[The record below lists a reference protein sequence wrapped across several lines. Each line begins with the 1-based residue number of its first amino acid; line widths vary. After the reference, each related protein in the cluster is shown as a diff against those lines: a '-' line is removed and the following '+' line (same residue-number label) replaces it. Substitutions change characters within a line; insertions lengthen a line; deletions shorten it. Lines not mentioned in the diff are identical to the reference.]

1 MNENLPYSFRNYIIL
16 TMSEE
21 KFTETVERAI
31 DNLRTINTIS
41 PDEFPAMDLYMDQLT
56 TFMDRKLSG
65 LVRKPSKDK
74 VLTKTMINN
83 YAKNHLIQ
91 PPVKKKY
98 SKEHMLELLF
108 IFYFKS
114 FLSIGD
120 IQTLLSP
127 LADELDG
134 KGYNAERLYAQMI
147 SAGKGA
153 RGKLKKDLD
162 EKVEKVDRAFDDAP
176 EDEREY
182 LKKFSFI
189 CQLGYDIYL
198 KKTIIEHMIDD
209 MAEEQFLRETPDEK

>member
-1 MNENLPYSFRNYIIL
+1 
-16 TMSEE
+16 MSEE

-134 KGYNAERLYAQMI
+134 RGYNAERLYAQMI

-176 EDEREY
+176 EEEREY

-209 MAEEQFLRETPDEK
+209 MAEEQFLRETPDDK

>member
-1 MNENLPYSFRNYIIL
+1 
-16 TMSEE
+16 MSEE

-31 DNLRTINTIS
+31 DNLRTLNTIS

-98 SKEHMLELLF
+98 TKEHMLELLF

-127 LADELDG
+127 LAEELDG
-134 KGYNAERLYAQMI
+134 NGYNAERLYAQMI
-147 SAGKGA
+147 QAGKGA

-198 KKTIIEHMIDD
+198 KKSIIEHMIDD
-209 MAEEQFLRETPDEK
+209 MAEEQFLRETPDDK

>member
-1 MNENLPYSFRNYIIL
+1 
-16 TMSEE
+16 MSEE

-31 DNLRTINTIS
+31 DNLRTLNTIS

-98 SKEHMLELLF
+98 TKEHMLELLF

-134 KGYNAERLYAQMI
+134 NGYNAERLYAQMLQ
-147 SAGKGA
+147 AGKGA

-176 EDEREY
+176 EEEREY

-198 KKTIIEHMIDD
+198 KKSIIEHMIDD
-209 MAEEQFLRETPDEK
+209 MAEEQFLRESPDDK

>member
-1 MNENLPYSFRNYIIL
+1 
-16 TMSEE
+16 MSEE

-162 EKVEKVDRAFDDAP
+162 EKVEKIDRAFDDAP

>member
-1 MNENLPYSFRNYIIL
+1 
-16 TMSEE
+16 MSEE

-31 DNLRTINTIS
+31 DNLRTLNTIS

-98 SKEHMLELLF
+98 TKEHMLELLF

-134 KGYNAERLYAQMI
+134 NGYNAERLYAQMI
-147 SAGKGA
+147 QAGKGA

-176 EDEREY
+176 EEEREY

-198 KKTIIEHMIDD
+198 KKSIIEHMIDD
-209 MAEEQFLRETPDEK
+209 MAEEQFLRETPDDK

>member
-1 MNENLPYSFRNYIIL
+1 
-16 TMSEE
+16 MSEE

-31 DNLRTINTIS
+31 DNLRTLNTIS

-56 TFMDRKLSG
+56 TFIDRKLSG

-98 SKEHMLELLF
+98 TKEHMLELLF

-134 KGYNAERLYAQMI
+134 NGYNAERLYAQMI
-147 SAGKGA
+147 QAGKGA

-198 KKTIIEHMIDD
+198 KKSIIDHMIDD
-209 MAEEQFLRETPDEK
+209 MAEEQFLRETPDDK

>member
-1 MNENLPYSFRNYIIL
+1 MNENLPYSIQNYIIL

-31 DNLRTINTIS
+31 DNLKTINTIS

-127 LADELDG
+127 LAEELDG
-134 KGYNAERLYAQMI
+134 KGYTAERLYAQMI
-147 SAGKGA
+147 QVGKGA

-162 EKVEKVDRAFDDAP
+162 EKVEKIDRAFDDAP

-198 KKTIIEHMIDD
+198 KKTIIEHMIDE
-209 MAEEQFLRETPDEK
+209 MAEEQFLRESPDDK

>member
-1 MNENLPYSFRNYIIL
+1 
-16 TMSEE
+16 MSEE

-31 DNLRTINTIS
+31 DHLRTINTIS
-41 PDEFPAMDLYMDQLT
+41 PDELPAMELYMDQVT

-65 LVRKPSKDK
+65 LVRKPSRDK

-83 YAKNHLIQ
+83 YAKNHLIH

-98 SKEHMLELLF
+98 SREHMLELLF

-114 FLSIGD
+114 FLSISD

-127 LADELDG
+127 LSDDTIG
-134 KGYNAERLYAQMI
+134 DDYSVSKLYAEMI
-147 SAGKGA
+147 QAGKGA

-162 EKVEKVDRAFDDAP
+162 EKVEKIERSFDDAP
-176 EDEREY
+176 DDKREY
-182 LKKFSFI
+182 LKKFAFI

-209 MAEEQFLRETPDEK
+209 MAEEQFLNEDPDEK

>member
-1 MNENLPYSFRNYIIL
+1 
-16 TMSEE
+16 MSEE
-21 KFTETVERAI
+21 RFTETVERAI
-31 DNLRTINTIS
+31 DHLRTINTVS
-41 PDEFPAMDLYMDQLT
+41 PDELPAMELYMDQLT
-56 TFMDRKLSG
+56 TFMDRKLSN
-65 LVRKPSKDK
+65 LVRKPSRDK

-83 YAKNHLIQ
+83 YAKNHLIH

-98 SKEHMLELLF
+98 SREHMLELLF

-127 LADELDG
+127 LSDDTMG
-134 KGYNAERLYAQMI
+134 DDYSVSKLYANMI
-147 SAGKGA
+147 QAGKGA

-162 EKVEKVDRAFDDAP
+162 EKVEKIERSFDDAP
-176 EDEREY
+176 DDKREY
-182 LKKFSFI
+182 LKKFAFI

-209 MAEEQFLRETPDEK
+209 MAEEQFLYEDPDEK

>member
-1 MNENLPYSFRNYIIL
+1 
-16 TMSEE
+16 MSEE
-21 KFTETVERAI
+21 NFHDTVVRAI
-31 DNLRTINTIS
+31 DNLKTINTIS
-41 PDEFPAMDLYMDQLT
+41 PDELPAMELYMDQLT
-56 TFMDRKLSG
+56 TFMDRKLSN
-65 LVRKPSKDK
+65 LVRKPSRDK

-83 YAKNHLIQ
+83 YAKNHLIH

-98 SKEHMLELLF
+98 SREHMLELLF

-127 LADELDG
+127 LSDDTMG
-134 KGYNAERLYAQMI
+134 DDYSVSKLYANMI
-147 SAGKGA
+147 RAGKGA

-162 EKVEKVDRAFDDAP
+162 EKVEKIERSFDDAP
-176 EDEREY
+176 DDKREY
-182 LKKFSFI
+182 LKKFAFI

-209 MAEEQFLRETPDEK
+209 MAEEQFLYEDPDEK

>member
-1 MNENLPYSFRNYIIL
+1 
-16 TMSEE
+16 MSEE

-31 DNLRTINTIS
+31 DHLRTINTIS
-41 PDEFPAMDLYMDQLT
+41 PDELPAMELYMDQLT
-56 TFMDRKLSG
+56 TFMDRKLTS
-65 LVRKPSKDK
+65 LVRKPSRDK

-83 YAKNHLIQ
+83 YAKNHLIH

-98 SKEHMLELLF
+98 SREHMLELLF

-114 FLSIGD
+114 FLSISD

-127 LADELDG
+127 LSDDTMG
-134 KGYNAERLYAQMI
+134 DDYSVSKLYAEMI
-147 SAGKGA
+147 RAGKGA

-162 EKVEKVDRAFDDAP
+162 EKVEKIERSFDDAP
-176 EDEREY
+176 DDKREY
-182 LKKFSFI
+182 LKKFAFI

-209 MAEEQFLRETPDEK
+209 MAEEQFLSEDPDER

>member
-1 MNENLPYSFRNYIIL
+1 
-16 TMSEE
+16 MSEE
-21 KFTETVERAI
+21 SFHSTVERAI
-31 DNLRTINTIS
+31 DNLKSINTIS
-41 PDEFPAMDLYMDQLT
+41 PDELPAMELYMDQLT
-56 TFMDRKLSG
+56 TFMDRKLTS

-83 YAKNHLIQ
+83 YAKNHLIH
-91 PPVKKKY
+91 PPLKKKY
-98 SKEHMLELLF
+98 SREHMLELLF

-127 LADELDG
+127 LSNETLGEDYSVE
-134 KGYNAERLYAQMI
+134 KLYAEMI

-162 EKVEKVDRAFDDAP
+162 EKMEKIERSFDDAP
-176 EDEREY
+176 DDKREY
-182 LKKFSFI
+182 LKKFAFI

-209 MAEEQFLRETPDEK
+209 MAEEQFLSEDPDEK

>member
-1 MNENLPYSFRNYIIL
+1 
-16 TMSEE
+16 MSEE
-21 KFTETVERAI
+21 RFQETVERAI
-31 DNLRTINTIS
+31 DNLKSINTIS
-41 PDEFPAMDLYMDQLT
+41 PDELPAMDLYMDQLT

-83 YAKNHLIQ
+83 YAKNHLIK
-91 PPVKKKY
+91 PPAKKKY
-98 SKEHMLELLF
+98 SREHMLELLF

-127 LADELDG
+127 LSDESFGDG
-134 KGYNAERLYAQMI
+134 YSCEKLYAEMI

-162 EKVEKVDRAFDDAP
+162 EKVEKIERSFDDAP
-176 EDEREY
+176 ADRREY
-182 LKKFSFI
+182 LKKFAFI

-198 KKTIIEHMIDD
+198 KKGIIEHMIDD
-209 MAEEQFLRETPDEK
+209 MAEEQFLNEDPDAK

>member
-1 MNENLPYSFRNYIIL
+1 
-16 TMSEE
+16 MSEE

-31 DNLRTINTIS
+31 DNLRTLNTIS

-91 PPVKKKY
+91 PPVRKKY
-98 SKEHMLELLF
+98 TKEHMLELLF

-134 KGYNAERLYAQMI
+134 NGYNAERLYAQMI
-147 SAGKGA
+147 QAGKGA

-162 EKVEKVDRAFDDAP
+162 EKAEKVDRAFDDAP
-176 EDEREY
+176 EEEREY

-198 KKTIIEHMIDD
+198 KKSIIEHMIDD
-209 MAEEQFLRETPDEK
+209 MAEEQFLRESPDDK

>member
-1 MNENLPYSFRNYIIL
+1 
-16 TMSEE
+16 
-21 KFTETVERAI
+21 
-31 DNLRTINTIS
+31 
-41 PDEFPAMDLYMDQLT
+41 
-56 TFMDRKLSG
+56 
-65 LVRKPSKDK
+65 
-74 VLTKTMINN
+74 
-83 YAKNHLIQ
+83 
-91 PPVKKKY
+91 
-98 SKEHMLELLF
+98 MLELLF

>member
-1 MNENLPYSFRNYIIL
+1 
-16 TMSEE
+16 MSEE
-21 KFTETVERAI
+21 RFTDTVERAI
-31 DNLRTINTIS
+31 DHLRTINTVS
-41 PDEFPAMDLYMDQLT
+41 PDELPAMELYMDQLT
-56 TFMDRKLSG
+56 TFMDRKLSN
-65 LVRKPSKDK
+65 LVRKPSRDK

-83 YAKNHLIQ
+83 YAKNHLIH

-98 SKEHMLELLF
+98 SREHMLELLF

-127 LADELDG
+127 LSDDTMG
-134 KGYNAERLYAQMI
+134 DDYSVSKLYANMI
-147 SAGKGA
+147 QAGKGA

-162 EKVEKVDRAFDDAP
+162 EKVEKIERSFDDAP
-176 EDEREY
+176 DNKREY
-182 LKKFSFI
+182 LKKFAFI

-209 MAEEQFLRETPDEK
+209 MAEEQFLYEDPDEK

>member
-1 MNENLPYSFRNYIIL
+1 
-16 TMSEE
+16 
-21 KFTETVERAI
+21 
-31 DNLRTINTIS
+31 
-41 PDEFPAMDLYMDQLT
+41 MDQLT
-56 TFMDRKLSG
+56 TFMDRKLTG

-83 YAKNHLIQ
+83 YAKNHLIH

-98 SKEHMLELLF
+98 SREHMLELLF

-114 FLSIGD
+114 FLSISD

-127 LADELDG
+127 LSDEIVG
-134 KGYNAERLYAQMI
+134 KGYSAEKVYAQMI
-147 SAGKGA
+147 NSGKGA

-162 EKVEKVDRAFDDAP
+162 EKVEKMENAFEDAP
-176 EDEREY
+176 EDKREY

-209 MAEEQFLRETPDEK
+209 MAEEQFLKEDPDGK

>member
-1 MNENLPYSFRNYIIL
+1 
-16 TMSEE
+16 MSEE

-31 DNLRTINTIS
+31 DNLRTLNTIS

-98 SKEHMLELLF
+98 TKEHMLELLF

-134 KGYNAERLYAQMI
+134 NGYNAERLYAQMI
-147 SAGKGA
+147 QAGKGA

-176 EDEREY
+176 EGEREY

-198 KKTIIEHMIDD
+198 KKSIIEHMIDD
-209 MAEEQFLRETPDEK
+209 MAEEQFLRESPDDK

>member
-1 MNENLPYSFRNYIIL
+1 
-16 TMSEE
+16 MSEQ

-31 DNLRTINTIS
+31 DNLRTLNTIS

-98 SKEHMLELLF
+98 TKEHMLELLF

-134 KGYNAERLYAQMI
+134 NGYNAERLYAQMI
-147 SAGKGA
+147 QAGKGA

-198 KKTIIEHMIDD
+198 KKSIIEHMIDD
-209 MAEEQFLRETPDEK
+209 MAEEQFLRETPDDK

>member
-1 MNENLPYSFRNYIIL
+1 MESEGLCPVVIQ
-16 TMSEE
+16 MSEE

-127 LADELDG
+127 LAEELDG
-134 KGYNAERLYAQMI
+134 KGYTAERLYAQMI
-147 SAGKGA
+147 QAGKGA

-209 MAEEQFLRETPDEK
+209 MAEEQFLRETPDDK

>member
-1 MNENLPYSFRNYIIL
+1 MTLDMEDLLNSIVD
-16 TMSEE
+16 S
-21 KFTETVERAI
+21 VERI
-31 DNLRTINTIS
+31 DCIKLDDI
-41 PDEFPAMDLYMDQLT
+41 PDIDLYMDQVT
-56 TFMDRKLSG
+56 TLIDGKLRSTTRNPG
-65 LVRKPSKDK
+65 DDK
-74 VLTKTMINN
+74 ILTKTMINN
-83 YAKNHLIQ
+83 YTKNDLLP

-98 SKEHMLELLF
+98 TKEHMLELLF

-134 KGYNAERLYAQMI
+134 NGYNAERLYAQMI
-147 SAGKGA
+147 QAGKGA

-176 EDEREY
+176 EEEREY

-198 KKTIIEHMIDD
+198 KKSIIEHMIDD
-209 MAEEQFLRETPDEK
+209 MAEEQFLRETPDDK

>member
-1 MNENLPYSFRNYIIL
+1 
-16 TMSEE
+16 MSEE

-31 DNLRTINTIS
+31 DNLRTLNTIS

-98 SKEHMLELLF
+98 TKEHMLELLF

-127 LADELDG
+127 LAEELDG

-147 SAGKGA
+147 QAGKGA

-176 EDEREY
+176 EEEREY

-198 KKTIIEHMIDD
+198 KKSIIEHMIDD
-209 MAEEQFLRETPDEK
+209 MAEEQFLRETPDDK

>member
-1 MNENLPYSFRNYIIL
+1 
-16 TMSEE
+16 MSEE

-31 DNLRTINTIS
+31 DNLRTLNTIS

-91 PPVKKKY
+91 PPIKKKY
-98 SKEHMLELLF
+98 TKEHMLELLF

-134 KGYNAERLYAQMI
+134 NGYNAERLYAQMI
-147 SAGKGA
+147 QAGKGA

-176 EDEREY
+176 EEEREY

-198 KKTIIEHMIDD
+198 KKSIIEHMIDD
-209 MAEEQFLRETPDEK
+209 MAEEQFLRETPDDK

>member
-1 MNENLPYSFRNYIIL
+1 
-16 TMSEE
+16 MSEE

-31 DNLRTINTIS
+31 DNLRTLNTIS

-98 SKEHMLELLF
+98 TKEHMLELLF

-127 LADELDG
+127 LAEELDG

-147 SAGKGA
+147 QAGKGA

-176 EDEREY
+176 EEEREY

-198 KKTIIEHMIDD
+198 KKSIIEHMIDD
-209 MAEEQFLRETPDEK
+209 MAEEQFLRESPDDK

>member
-1 MNENLPYSFRNYIIL
+1 
-16 TMSEE
+16 MSEE

-31 DNLRTINTIS
+31 DNLRTLNTIS

-91 PPVKKKY
+91 PPIKKKY
-98 SKEHMLELLF
+98 TKEHMLELLF

-127 LADELDG
+127 LAEELDG
-134 KGYNAERLYAQMI
+134 KGY
-147 SAGKGA
+147 
-153 RGKLKKDLD
+153 
-162 EKVEKVDRAFDDAP
+162 
-176 EDEREY
+176 
-182 LKKFSFI
+182 
-189 CQLGYDIYL
+189 
-198 KKTIIEHMIDD
+198 T
-209 MAEEQFLRETPDEK
+209 AEEAMKEVHKKIHNRELLHFLLGLEIRVAA

>member
-1 MNENLPYSFRNYIIL
+1 
-16 TMSEE
+16 MSEE

-31 DNLRTINTIS
+31 DNLRTLNTIS

-98 SKEHMLELLF
+98 TKEHMLELLF

-127 LADELDG
+127 LAEELDG
-134 KGYNAERLYAQMI
+134 NGYNAERLYAQMI
-147 SAGKGA
+147 QAGKGA

-176 EDEREY
+176 EEEREY

-198 KKTIIEHMIDD
+198 KKSIIEHMIDD
-209 MAEEQFLRETPDEK
+209 MAEEQFLRETPDDK

>member
-1 MNENLPYSFRNYIIL
+1 MP
-16 TMSEE
+16 MSEE

-56 TFMDRKLSG
+56 TFMDIKLSG

-134 KGYNAERLYAQMI
+134 KGYTAEKVYAQMI
-147 SAGKGA
+147 QAGKGA

-162 EKVEKVDRAFDDAP
+162 EKVEKIDRAFDDAP
-176 EDEREY
+176 DDEREY

-209 MAEEQFLRETPDEK
+209 MAEEQFLRESPDDK

>member
-1 MNENLPYSFRNYIIL
+1 
-16 TMSEE
+16 MSEE

-83 YAKNHLIQ
+83 CAKNHLIQ

-134 KGYNAERLYAQMI
+134 RGYNAERLYAQMI

-176 EDEREY
+176 EEEREY

-209 MAEEQFLRETPDEK
+209 MAEEQFLRETPDDK

>member
-1 MNENLPYSFRNYIIL
+1 
-16 TMSEE
+16 MSEE
-21 KFTETVERAI
+21 RFTETVERAI
-31 DNLRTINTIS
+31 DHLRTINTVS
-41 PDEFPAMDLYMDQLT
+41 PDELPAMELYMDQLT
-56 TFMDRKLSG
+56 TFMDRKLSN
-65 LVRKPSKDK
+65 LVRKPSRDK

-83 YAKNHLIQ
+83 YAKNHLIH

-98 SKEHMLELLF
+98 SREHMLELLF

-127 LADELDG
+127 LSDDTMG
-134 KGYNAERLYAQMI
+134 DDYSVSKLYANMI
-147 SAGKGA
+147 QAGKGA

-162 EKVEKVDRAFDDAP
+162 EKVEKIERSFDDAP
-176 EDEREY
+176 DDKREY
-182 LKKFSFI
+182 LKKFAFI

-209 MAEEQFLRETPDEK
+209 MAEEQFLNEDPDEK